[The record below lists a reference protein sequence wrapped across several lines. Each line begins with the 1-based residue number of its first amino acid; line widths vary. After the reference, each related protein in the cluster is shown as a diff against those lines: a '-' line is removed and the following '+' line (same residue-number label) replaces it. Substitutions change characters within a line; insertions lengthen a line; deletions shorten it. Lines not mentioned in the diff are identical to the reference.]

1 MWYSFGLKYSVE
13 DLEIAGN
20 IIAVDLACVTPP
32 FDSIKFGASVVAPTA
47 KYSGTRLKAAPPS
60 NAKF

>member
-20 IIAVDLACVTPP
+20 IPVFNFACVTPP
-32 FDSIKFGASVVAPTA
+32 FDSIKFGALVSPWAA
-47 KYSGTRLKAAPPS
+47 KKAKEFP
-60 NAKF
+60 KTLLR